1 MRFFP
6 GLVLAAVLFTGC
18 ASQRELIEEQR
29 TALQELADANSRLEI
44 ELAVLQDSLQFIDDI
59 DTGRYY
65 RDRRILEQ
73 RINKLEFDLA
83 VIRDSSDV
91 EVPYKVVAVFSADDL
106 FEPATANL
114 TTAGARRLADAVDLL
129 PANARTIRVEGH
141 ADPVPLGPGMRDR
154 FPTNWELSAGRAAAV
169 ARHLIDEHGLT
180 AELIEVVAFSDTRPI
195 ASNATAEGRRQNRR
209 VRIAA
214 VPNEDPASESTAD
227 EDSPESD
234 D

>member
-1 MRFFP
+1 MKRQHLTPPDFPLVIQPPGMRFFP
-6 GLVLAAVLFTGC
+6 GLIFAAVLLSGC

-29 TALQELADANSRLEI
+29 TALEELADANSRLEI
-44 ELAVLQDSLQFIDDI
+44 EIAVLQDSLQFIDDI

-83 VIRDSSDV
+83 VIRDSSDA
-91 EVPYKVVAVFSADDL
+91 EVPYTEVAVFSADDL

-129 PANARTIRVEGH
+129 PAGTRTIRVEGH
-141 ADPVPLGPGMRDR
+141 ADTVPLGPGLRDR

-169 ARHLIDEHGLT
+169 ARHLIDEHGLA

-209 VRIAA
+209 VRIA
-214 VPNEDPASESTAD
+214 VQ
-227 EDSPESD
+227 
-234 D
+234 